1 MAGEVAH
8 DAELE
13 VRERA
18 DGERHALGREA
29 RDERGVLEAAVAMVD
44 AVDLEQ
50 VERLMHIFGRPLL
63 AGVRDDPEPDGAGAR
78 KDALEFRWRMADFG
92 RIAPAAVDAIQP
104 GHRGVDRRF
113 GLGFPALEEEAPEP
127 PSRHPVAWR

>member
-78 KDALEFRWRMADFG
+78 EDALEFRWRMADFG
-92 RIAPAAVDAIQP
+92 RVETDAVDAIQP
-104 GHRGVDRRF
+104 GQRGDRKSVVAGKSVSGRVE
-113 GLGFPALEEEAPEP
+113 LGG
-127 PSRHPVAWR
+127 